1 MLGRSAPNALQC
13 PGAVPTQ
20 GELDGLPAGART
32 PSAPGAASAQPWPKG
47 LVERVAAV
55 SRALSAA
62 PAPLSAEATAQAFLK
77 ANRAAVAE
85 ILETLVA
92 VGQARRLD
100 DGRYAV

>member
-1 MLGRSAPNALQC
+1 M
-13 PGAVPTQ
+13 
-20 GELDGLPAGART
+20 
-32 PSAPGAASAQPWPKG
+32 
-47 LVERVAAV
+47 ERVAAV